1 MEKSKTGIKIT
12 VAVVIVITV
21 IAAGFAI
28 KSKLSWYSE
37 EDPVEVY
44 FEAVIT
50 EIYESSILVDGV
62 NINGQNYQ
70 GGFVCSVSDD
80 TKICWNDTEIS
91 FEDLE
96 AGDSIGI
103 FFTGD
108 ISETAPAQIS
118 EVTMIILHDDEL

>member
-28 KSKLSWYSE
+28 KLKLSWYSE

-44 FEAVIT
+44 FETVIT

-62 NINGQNYQ
+62 DINGQNYQ
-70 GGFVCSVSDD
+70 GGLVCSVSDD
-80 TKICWNDTEIS
+80 TKICWSDTEIS
-91 FEDLE
+91 FEELKV
-96 AGDSIGI
+96 GDSIGI